1 VITFVWIKLDV
12 AIGAGK
18 KGKGSAVV
26 TFEAGNE
33 PRRLFTGS
41 GESLMAPLVDQQ
53 QLLVVKQ
60 LGAGGNAFTALGYAG
75 ACAQA

>member
-33 PRRLFTGS
+33 PI
-41 GESLMAPLVDQQ
+41 PLVSVFW
-53 QLLVVKQ
+53 LVSD
-60 LGAGGNAFTALGYAG
+60 GATR
-75 ACAQA
+75 